1 MSRETLAAVDAEDLD
16 VISARLQDAVARV
29 GDLVWLPKQRRFAGL
44 FNRFK
49 WENAR
54 KDGDLRVRAG
64 LHFDAVLAV
73 QSHNVMRGAPDAVVS
88 LLAIRFTPKSSLEGG
103 GEDPGGTVHLE
114 FAGGGGIRLVVE
126 CIDAGLADVSGDW
139 AALGRPDHEVEG

>member
-1 MSRETLAAVDAEDLD
+1 MSRETLAAEDAEDLD

-49 WENAR
+49 WEAAR
-54 KDGDLRVRAG
+54 KDGDVRVRAG

-88 LLAIRFTPKSSLEGG
+88 LLAIRFTPAG

-139 AALGRPDHEVEG
+139 AARGRPDHEVEG

>member
-1 MSRETLAAVDAEDLD
+1 MSRETLAAEDAEDLD
-16 VISARLQDAVARV
+16 VISAKLQDAVARV

-54 KDGDLRVRAG
+54 KDGDVRVRAG

-73 QSHNVMRGAPDAVVS
+73 QSHNVMRGASDAVVS
-88 LLAIRFTPKSSLEGG
+88 LLAIRFTPAG

-139 AALGRPDHEVEG
+139 AARGRPDHEVES